1 MPYQEDKKVNEI
13 PGSICELVDFKENFI
28 CRKIKGTII
37 NNLLLT
43 WKVEFVFFEQ
53 KKYLIYLSWVLWRR
67 YL

>member
-43 WKVEFVFFEQ
+43 
-53 KKYLIYLSWVLWRR
+53 
-67 YL
+67 